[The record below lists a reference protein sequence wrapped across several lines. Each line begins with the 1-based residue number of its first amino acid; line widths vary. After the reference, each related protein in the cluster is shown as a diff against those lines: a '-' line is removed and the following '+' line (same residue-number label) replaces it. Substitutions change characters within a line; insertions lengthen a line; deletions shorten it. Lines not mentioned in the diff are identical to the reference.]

1 MKVKTA
7 CSQTDVL
14 ESHHS
19 LPHWSRPT
27 ERDQGEPGNEAT
39 PLVALRADSSIIQIG
54 AKQKE
59 HDSNW
64 ENEKWV

>member
-1 MKVKTA
+1 MYQRVTIVCPLVEA
-7 CSQTDVL
+7 
-14 ESHHS
+14 
-19 LPHWSRPT
+19 LPAKGDR
-27 ERDQGEPGNEAT
+27 GEPGNEAT